1 MGITGSLNFIR
12 MQKKS
17 AYPDAPRVPVRAVCY
32 LGRFI
37 PSVKGRVTHCL
48 TALYVKIGAVDTTH
62 VLISL
67 SAKYAVM
74 LHEGVP

>member
-12 MQKKS
+12 MQRTN
-17 AYPDAPRVPVRAVCY
+17 AYPDVPQVPVRAVCY

-48 TALYVKIGAVDTTH
+48 TALYVKTGAVDTIH

-67 SAKYAVM
+67 SAKYALV
-74 LHEGVP
+74 LHKDVP